1 MVQNPLNPKH
11 NDHGLLKEGDS
22 TFISSTQ
29 RQGRENLNLILK
41 ETLMY
46 LNDKRVVPNHVLNK
60 TQRTSFYE
68 KKKQK
73 KQREFLE
80 FPLRKGLLI
89 S

>member
-1 MVQNPLNPKH
+1 
-11 NDHGLLKEGDS
+11 
-22 TFISSTQ
+22 
-29 RQGRENLNLILK
+29 
-41 ETLMY
+41 MY

-68 KKKQK
+68 KKQKK